1 MTFQS
6 LLPSFENTE
15 LHALDEVAYKMFER
29 LINECLPLKTILN
42 PKECPSKFLSFLA
55 YENAVDFWGDSLSEQ
70 EKRNLI
76 ASSKELK
83 RKKGTLYAVEKVL
96 EQFNITASVQEWWSY
111 GGDAYHFKIDIES
124 IGIAYSEND
133 IQVLE
138 NYINVYKNVRSVL
151 DAINVT
157 ASIDAA
163 NIFIGTSTS
172 SFEMIELELIA

>member
-1 MTFQS
+1 MPFQS
-6 LLPSFENTE
+6 LLPQFEKVE
-15 LHALDEVAYKMFER
+15 LHCLDEFAYEIFKR
-29 LINECLPLKTILN
+29 LNEECAGLKTMLN
-42 PKECPSKFLSFLA
+42 PKECNSKFLPFLA
-55 YENAVDFWGDSLSEQ
+55 YENAVDFWGDNLSEQ

-76 ASSKELK
+76 SSSKELK

-124 IGIAYSEND
+124 IGIAYSAQD
-133 IQVLE
+133 IKTLE
-138 NYINVYKNVRSVL
+138 NYVNVYKNVRSVL
-151 DAINVT
+151 DSINVT

-172 SFEMIELELIA
+172 TYEVIEVELVA